1 MVRFLN
7 MTWKLCWSGPCLL
20 LHLSLCSCPKESL
33 AGSVFP
39 YLCTFARASSVAWA
53 PQDCRILLQ
62 CRGCSRCGF
71 DPWVRKI
78 PWRREWQPTP
88 VFLPGKIP
96 WQATKSWTQ
105 LKQLSA
111 HTHTH
116 THTHT
121 QSHTHSTSLLGPVS
135 LSGEPLL
142 PRVHPWLISVF
153 QFRPRYPLG
162 GPPLPSCRIQ
172 CLVLSQSSS
181 QHHPSWAGALS
192 YSLMCN

>member
-78 PWRREWQPTP
+78 HWRREWQPTP

-121 QSHTHSTSLLGPVS
+121 HSHTHTLHLCLG
-135 LSGEPLL
+135 
-142 PRVHPWLISVF
+142 
-153 QFRPRYPLG
+153 QFL
-162 GPPLPSCRIQ
+162 
-172 CLVLSQSSS
+172 CLES
-181 QHHPSWAGALS
+181 P
-192 YSLMCN
+192 YSLESTPGSSLCFSLDLAILWVDLPCLPAGSSAWSSHSPHHSIILPEQGLCLIH